1 MRRGFAAIIL
11 GFRWL
16 IWLLGGRTQ
25 YIAGGQPCSTGEL
38 GANGFDVRL
47 FCQQVVIRGV
57 ILILM
62 VITRAEESINLLE
75 KTYVIKN
82 RREIVKSILQSAQTS
97 T

>member
-16 IWLLGGRTQ
+16 IWLLGSRTQ

-57 ILILM
+57 VLILM
-62 VITRAEESINLLE
+62 VITRAEESIHLLE
-75 KTYVIKN
+75 KTNVIK
-82 RREIVKSILQSAQTS
+82 K
-97 T
+97 